1 MKTEAVMMNEYGG
14 PDVLALA
21 EPELAEPRP
30 DEVRLRVLAVAVNH
44 LDADLRSGVSRMDL
58 RLPHVLGREI
68 VGVVEA
74 VGDAVGDRR
83 PGDRVLAL
91 PNTPCGRCER
101 CLAGRANLCPRA
113 DMPGITRWGG
123 YARHAVVAGRG
134 LLDIG
139 DLDPV
144 LAASTP
150 ISFGTAWRTL
160 YSIGR
165 LAPGEWVLAPGAAGG
180 LGHAVV
186 QLAKLGG
193 AHVVGLVGD
202 PAKADFVSALGADA
216 VLSTRDDDWPQRA
229 RAATG
234 GAGFDV
240 IVEHIGGDVFE
251 AALGTLAPTGR
262 MVVAGGHAGEHPRL
276 DVIETFRN
284 EYELRGSRSQR
295 PDEIARV
302 LALVAAGRLS
312 PRVDAVLPLADAA
325 HAHRA
330 LAQRRVL
337 GKQVITP

>member
-1 MKTEAVMMNEYGG
+1 MKTEAVTMNGYGG
-14 PDVLALA
+14 PETLTLTEVDLP
-21 EPELAEPRP
+21 EPGP
-30 DEVRLRVLAVAVNH
+30 DEVVLRVLAVAVNH
-44 LDADLRSGVSRMDL
+44 LDADLRSGVSRMPL
-58 RLPHVLGREI
+58 RLPHVLGREV
-68 VGVVEA
+68 VGVVERLGSR
-74 VGDAVGDRR
+74 VTDRAA
-83 PGDRVLAL
+83 GDRVLVL
-91 PNTPCGRCER
+91 PNTPCGACPR
-101 CLAGRANLCPRA
+101 CLGGRANLCPNA

-123 YARHAVVAGRG
+123 YARHAVAPARG

-144 LAASTP
+144 VAASTP

-193 AHVVGLVGD
+193 ARVVGLIGD
-202 PAKADFVSALGADA
+202 PTKADFVASLGADA
-216 VLSTRDDDWPQRA
+216 VLSTRDPDWAAEA
-229 RAATG
+229 REITG

-240 IVEHIGGDVFE
+240 IVEHVGGDVFE

-262 MVVAGGHAGEHPRL
+262 LIVGGGHAGEHPHL
-276 DVIETFRN
+276 DLIETFRN

-302 LALVAAGRLS
+302 LGLVAAGQLT
-312 PRVDAVLPLADAA
+312 PRVDAVLALADAGRA
-325 HAHRA
+325 HQA
-330 LAQRRVL
+330 LADRRVL

>member
-14 PDVLALA
+14 PDVLTLA

-74 VGDAVGDRR
+74 VGDAVAGRR

-91 PNTPCGRCER
+91 PNTPCGGCER
-101 CLAGRANLCPRA
+101 CLTGRANLCPRA

-123 YARHAVVAGRG
+123 YARHAVVSGRG

-193 AHVVGLVGD
+193 ARVVGLIGD

-337 GKQVITP
+337 GKQVIAP